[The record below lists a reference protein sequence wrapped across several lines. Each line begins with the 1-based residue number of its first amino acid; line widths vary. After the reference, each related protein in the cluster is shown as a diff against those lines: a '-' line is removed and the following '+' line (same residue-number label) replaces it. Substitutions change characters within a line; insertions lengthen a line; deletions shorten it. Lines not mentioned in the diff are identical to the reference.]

1 MARVKKFAR
10 EIFGYKRREVRRKFS
25 VVRQTLWC
33 THLLDRKGVR
43 VVHVLFEVMAVHYSP
58 SLPPSPSSHLPLSS
72 SLPLSIIPSL
82 SLSPILRYLFL
93 PLTLVELVLCS
104 MLKGREYP
112 WKSNWYSIERGVQ
125 WLVKFSNQLAEGDRR
140 QDNQRMDGCR
150 YVQVSAIG

>member
-58 SLPPSPSSHLPLSS
+58 SLPPSPSSSHPLSLFPLPL
-72 SLPLSIIPSL
+72 LY
-82 SLSPILRYLFL
+82 LSPILRYLFL

-112 WKSNWYSIERGVQ
+112 
-125 WLVKFSNQLAEGDRR
+125 
-140 QDNQRMDGCR
+140 
-150 YVQVSAIG
+150 